1 MKTKTIVVDGVT
13 YEAKEP
19 SVGVI
24 FPIMDL
30 MSSDPKQFQ
39 MELIKRSVFVNGQ
52 ALGEAVNDLTLG
64 AYIKI
69 GEAVIDIAGLAGDA
83 EEGK

>member
-1 MKTKTIVVDGVT
+1 MKTKSIVVENVT
-13 YEAKEP
+13 YDVREP
-19 SVGVI
+19 TVGVM

-64 AYIKI
+64 AYIKL